1 MSNYYLTYRDDKITA
16 VVKISSLDNR
26 QFTIQNHNPESPRTH
41 KEQLQHK
48 LFFLVNTK
56 WWEDTSKVHPRYGE
70 AIQMVAKEFIIENS
84 QFIIAEDLWR
94 TIITQIILL
103 VDTK

>member
-1 MSNYYLTYRDDKITA
+1 MVGRYVQGTGK
-16 VVKISSLDNR
+16 
-26 QFTIQNHNPESPRTH
+26 QF
-41 KEQLQHK
+41 K
-48 LFFLVNTK
+48 
-56 WWEDTSKVHPRYGE
+56 GE
-70 AIQMVAKEFIIENS
+70 AIQMVVKEFIIENS